1 MSDYLLS
8 GLRVI
13 DCATV
18 IAAPAAAM
26 MLADFGAD
34 VIKIEQPGEGDM
46 LRMLSGIS
54 GFETGTDWFWELDGR
69 NKRSIALDLKSDEGI
84 AVLRKLVSDC
94 DIFITNQPY
103 GLREKFGLTYEALRP
118 LNPEMIYASLT
129 AYGEKGKERD
139 RKGFDQLAYWA
150 RSGLMDL
157 MRAPETR
164 PTQGLP
170 GMGDH
175 PTGVSLYAGIMTAL
189 LQRERTGKGGM
200 VHTSLLANGLWS
212 VAGVAQ
218 GVMAGGDSKNYRSKS
233 RNYSSMMCPYET
245 KEGRWL
251 QFNMIRNDELLSIL
265 MTALDC
271 LHLLT
276 DERFLTPELMFENRS
291 GLSNEIQQIV
301 RLKESSEWLEIFS
314 SFDLPVNLM
323 AVVEET
329 KNDPQVLENEMAVKP
344 EDDEM
349 ATQLIINH
357 PVKVSSVKQVGPR
370 KAPDLGEHGPEILR
384 ELGYEESEIQG
395 MLEQGVIE

>member
-1 MSDYLLS
+1 
-8 GLRVI
+8 
-13 DCATV
+13 
-18 IAAPAAAM
+18 
-26 MLADFGAD
+26 
-34 VIKIEQPGEGDM
+34 
-46 LRMLSGIS
+46 
-54 GFETGTDWFWELDGR
+54 
-69 NKRSIALDLKSDEGI
+69 
-84 AVLRKLVSDC
+84 
-94 DIFITNQPY
+94 
-103 GLREKFGLTYEALRP
+103 
-118 LNPEMIYASLT
+118 
-129 AYGEKGKERD
+129 
-139 RKGFDQLAYWA
+139 
-150 RSGLMDL
+150 
-157 MRAPETR
+157 
-164 PTQGLP
+164 
-170 GMGDH
+170 
-175 PTGVSLYAGIMTAL
+175 
-189 LQRERTGKGGM
+189 
-200 VHTSLLANGLWS
+200 
-212 VAGVAQ
+212 
-218 GVMAGGDSKNYRSKS
+218 
-233 RNYSSMMCPYET
+233 MMCPYET

-291 GLSNEIQQIV
+291 ELSNEIQQIV

-357 PVKVSSVKQVGPR
+357 PVKISSVKQVGPR

>member
-8 GLRVI
+8 GLKVI

-46 LRMLSGIS
+46 LRMLSDIS
-54 GFETGTDWFWELDGR
+54 GFETDSNWFWELDGR
-69 NKRSIALDLKSDEGI
+69 NKRSIALDLKSEKGME
-84 AVLRKLVSDC
+84 VLHKLVSNC
-94 DIFITNQPY
+94 DVFITNQPY
-103 GLREKFGLTYEALRP
+103 GIREKFGLTYEALRP
-118 LNPEMIYASLT
+118 LNEGMIYASLT
-129 AYGEKGKERD
+129 AYGEKGSERD

-157 MRAPETR
+157 MREPDTR

-189 LQRERTGKGGM
+189 LQRERTGFGAM

-218 GVMAGGDSKNYRSKS
+218 GVMAGGDSISYRNRS
-233 RNYSSMMCPYET
+233 RSYSSMMCPYKT
-245 KEGRWL
+245 KDERWL
-251 QFNMIRNDELLSIL
+251 QFNMIRNEELLSIL
-265 MTALDC
+265 LTALDA
-271 LHLLT
+271 LHLLA
-276 DERFLTPELMFENRS
+276 DERFMTPELMFENRVA
-291 GLSNEIQQIV
+291 LSEELQNIV
-301 RLKESSEWLEIFS
+301 SMKESKEWLSIFG
-314 SFDLPVNLM
+314 SFDLPVNL
-323 AVVEET
+323 VGIVEET
-329 KNDPQVLENEMAVKP
+329 KDDRQILENEMAVVPKGN
-344 EDDEM
+344 DM

-357 PVKVSSVKQVGPR
+357 PIKVSSVRQVGPK
-370 KAPDLGEHGPEILR
+370 KAPGLGEHGPEILR
-384 ELGYEESEIQG
+384 ALGYNDDQIDT